1 MVCLMPACK
10 SYITI
15 PIGWKKNEILA
26 AYTAQ
31 ASEDLQ
37 PNVGQFLI
45 VFMQNLIDPAS
56 AILGSAM
63 AGAAIAC
70 YKLLSVVI
78 CEFFSHSNVLI
89 SKQANM
95 SKLAIFALNQ
105 NQTGTE
111 IWRTAVI
118 NKAGYIPRSCGINHV
133 VDSPYSLNSFP
144 INLRSNV
151 KQVTAV
157 TT

>member
-1 MVCLMPACK
+1 M
-10 SYITI
+10 
-15 PIGWKKNEILA
+15 
-26 AYTAQ
+26 
-31 ASEDLQ
+31 
-37 PNVGQFLI
+37 
-45 VFMQNLIDPAS
+45 
-56 AILGSAM
+56 
-63 AGAAIAC
+63 
-70 YKLLSVVI
+70 
-78 CEFFSHSNVLI
+78 I
-89 SKQANM
+89 SKQANV

-118 NKAGYIPRSCGINHV
+118 KASNTNKYWFQNELVPALNKKVQLPVINKAGYISRSCGINHV

>member
-37 PNVGQFLI
+37 PSILI
-45 VFMQNLIDPAS
+45 VFLQNLIDPAS
-56 AILGSAM
+56 AILGSTM

-70 YKLLSVVI
+70 YKLFSVII
-78 CEFFSHSNVLI
+78 CKFFSHSNLKNSIATIRKGLI
-89 SKQANM
+89 
-95 SKLAIFALNQ
+95 
-105 NQTGTE
+105 
-111 IWRTAVI
+111 
-118 NKAGYIPRSCGINHV
+118 
-133 VDSPYSLNSFP
+133 
-144 INLRSNV
+144 
-151 KQVTAV
+151 
-157 TT
+157 

>member
-1 MVCLMPACK
+1 LNRFHFRLRLTNNQLSMMVRLLKSTSMVCLMPACK

-78 CEFFSHSNVLI
+78 CEFFSHSNL
-89 SKQANM
+89 K
-95 SKLAIFALNQ
+95 
-105 NQTGTE
+105 
-111 IWRTAVI
+111 
-118 NKAGYIPRSCGINHV
+118 
-133 VDSPYSLNSFP
+133 NS
-144 INLRSNV
+144 I
-151 KQVTAV
+151 
-157 TT
+157 